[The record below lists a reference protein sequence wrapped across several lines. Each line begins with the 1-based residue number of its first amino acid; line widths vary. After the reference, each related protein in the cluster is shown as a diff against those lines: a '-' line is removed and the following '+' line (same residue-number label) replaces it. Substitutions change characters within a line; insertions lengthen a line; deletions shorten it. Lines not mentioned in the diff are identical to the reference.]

1 MECASASRLDR
12 ARRRR
17 HALTCTRCVAT
28 ASAACRCS
36 GGRGSLAPPSDGGS
50 SATWFSPWLECSYV
64 SHSAPGTCTTT
75 LFMQPKEQRV
85 RSLALKLLVAPLLW
99 GYRSHQQWPQARAAA
114 ATLPELSRRSKERKR
129 LEIVYSKP
137 KKDQAMVRRP
147 PRRRRPCG
155 TAA

>member
-36 GGRGSLAPPSDGGS
+36 GGRGSLAPPSGGS